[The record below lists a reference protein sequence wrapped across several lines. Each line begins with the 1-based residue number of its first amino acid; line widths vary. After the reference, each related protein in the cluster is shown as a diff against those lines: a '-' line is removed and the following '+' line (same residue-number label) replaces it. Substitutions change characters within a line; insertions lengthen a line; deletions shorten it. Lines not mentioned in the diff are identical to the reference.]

1 VLRSL
6 QGDRAFQRLRKG
18 RSGGSKHLSVRLRPA
33 HHGQVRL
40 GVVVSRKVGKAVVRN
55 RVRRRLREAMLALLR
70 ARLPARAGGCDEAS
84 GRGEAD
90 ARAEAGGRD
99 PSADVRGASGPAAHR
114 APAWPP
120 SFDLLVLTRPSAA
133 EADYHELSRSLAK
146 AIDRAMSTP
155 AHGGARSGDRRP
167 KALAAAAG
175 AA

>member
-1 VLRSL
+1 MLRSL

-70 ARLPARAGGCDEAS
+70 ARTSPGAPA
-84 GRGEAD
+84 
-90 ARAEAGGRD
+90 
-99 PSADVRGASGPAAHR
+99 GASDPAADGGAPGTSPRR
-114 APAWPP
+114 APPAWPP

-133 EADYHELSRSLAK
+133 EADYHELAGGLAK
-146 AIDRAMSTP
+146 AIDRAMSAP
-155 AHGGARSGDRRP
+155 AHGGARSGERRTKP
-167 KALAAAAG
+167 LAAVAG
-175 AA
+175 VA